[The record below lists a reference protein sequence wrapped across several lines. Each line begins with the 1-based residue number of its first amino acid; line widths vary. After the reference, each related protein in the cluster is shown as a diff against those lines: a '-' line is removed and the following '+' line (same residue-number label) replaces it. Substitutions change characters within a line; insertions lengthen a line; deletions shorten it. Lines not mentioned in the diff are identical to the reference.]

1 MPQPLART
9 ARLGDNPAMEF
20 MRLYGRVLALL
31 GPEKRLA
38 WLLGLANIGLAG
50 ISFIEPVLFG
60 RIIDVLSASDK
71 AAPGETWA
79 ATLHLLGLWCAAGL
93 VGILAGILV
102 ALHAD
107 RLAHRRRLAAMS
119 LYFEHVL
126 SLPAAFHGATH
137 SGRLLK
143 IMLGGADNLF
153 GLWLA
158 FFREHLST
166 FVAVLALLPLALWM
180 NWRLGLL
187 LILLIVVF
195 ALLSAIVVHKTEAA
209 QSAVEDYH
217 SELAAR
223 AGDALGNV
231 TLVQSFVRLALEA
244 RDLGAVMQK
253 LLAAQFPV
261 LNLWALMTVLS
272 RMASTITVIAIFV
285 LGSWLHLQGQASVGE
300 IVSFMGFATMLIGRL
315 EHAMGF
321 VSRLF
326 FQMHS
331 LMEFFGVLDTK
342 SGVMDRPSAKLLE
355 KPRGEVAFEHVSLS
369 YDGGRPAV
377 SDLTFSVP
385 AGSSVALVGA
395 TGSGKSTT
403 MALLSRLWE
412 PQSGRITIDGTDIR
426 DVTLES
432 LRRQIGVVFQDSAV
446 FHRSIAD
453 NIRIGGADSAL
464 EDVKRAAILAE
475 AHDFIERQP
484 QGYDTIVGER
494 GVNLSGGERQRLAI
508 ARALLKNPPILI
520 LDEATSALD
529 AATEARIQKA
539 LEQLMQGRTTF
550 LIAHRLSTI
559 RKADLILVL
568 QHGRIVERGSFDELV
583 AKGGIFADLGRTQFA
598 GLTP

>member
-1 MPQPLART
+1 MVFLT
-9 ARLGDNPAMEF
+9 
-20 MRLYGRVLALL
+20 LYSRVLGLL
-31 GPEKRLA
+31 AAEKRLA
-38 WLLGLANIGLAG
+38 WLLAIANIGLAG
-50 ISFIEPVLFG
+50 IGFIEPMLFG
-60 RIIDVLSASDK
+60 RIVDLLAGSAGRPAD
-71 AAPGETWA
+71 AVWA
-79 ATLHLLGLWCAAGL
+79 DTLKLLGLWCLAGG
-93 VGILAGILV
+93 VGIVAGILV

-107 RLAHRRRLAAMS
+107 RLAHRRRLAAMA

-143 IMLGGADNLF
+143 IMLAGADNLF
-153 GLWLA
+153 GLWLS

-166 FVAVLALLPLALWM
+166 LVALLTLLPLALWL

-195 ALLSAIVVHKTEAA
+195 ALLSAIVVHKTEQA
-209 QSAVEDYH
+209 QAAVEDYH

-244 RDLGAVMQK
+244 RELGAVMQK

-272 RMASTITVIAIFV
+272 RMASTITVLALFL
-285 LGSWLHLQGQASVGE
+285 LGAWLHLRGEASVGE
-300 IVSFMGFATMLIGRL
+300 IVTFMGFATMLIGRL

-331 LMEFFGVLDTK
+331 LLEFFEVLDTK
-342 SGVMDRPSAKLLE
+342 SGVAD
-355 KPRGEVAFEHVSLS
+355 KPGATALGDVKGAVRFEGVSLS

-377 SDLTFSVP
+377 IDLDFDVP
-385 AGSSVALVGA
+385 PGSCVALVGA

-403 MALLSRLWE
+403 MALLSRLWD
-412 PQSGRITIDGTDIR
+412 PQAGRISIDGTDIR

-432 LRRQIGVVFQDSAV
+432 LRAKIGVVFQDSAV

-453 NIRIGGADSAL
+453 NIRVGRPDAPL
-464 EDVKRAAILAE
+464 EDVRQAARLAE
-475 AHDFIERQP
+475 AEDFILRQP
-484 QGYDTIVGER
+484 QGFDTIVGER

-529 AATEARIQKA
+529 AATEARIQAA
-539 LEQLMQGRTTF
+539 LDQLMRGRTTF
-550 LIAHRLSTI
+550 IIAHRLSTI
-559 RKADLILVL
+559 RKADTILVL
-568 QHGRIVERGSFDELV
+568 DRGRIVERGSFDALV
-583 AKGGIFADLGRTQFA
+583 AKGGVFAALAKTQFQSLA
-598 GLTP
+598 P